1 MVTATNKFRHTF
13 IVFKAGVIG
22 VDQRQIIIVGKI
34 NYILK
39 IKLDGRGFFGF
50 FQRRQVEVFDTITEI
65 KGIRSDGGGQ
75 YYLTFR

>member
-39 IKLDGRGFFGF
+39 IKLDG
-50 FQRRQVEVFDTITEI
+50 
-65 KGIRSDGGGQ
+65 
-75 YYLTFR
+75 